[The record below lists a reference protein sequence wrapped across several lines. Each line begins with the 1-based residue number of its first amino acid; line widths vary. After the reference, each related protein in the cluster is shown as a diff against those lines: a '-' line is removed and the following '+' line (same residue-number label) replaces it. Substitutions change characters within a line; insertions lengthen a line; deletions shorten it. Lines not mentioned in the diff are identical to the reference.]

1 MCACMQMSVA
11 YMCVCREWGWE
22 YYCIMA
28 GLLSIENQAVLITA
42 VTSGGKILYATGLW
56 LWRVCSSKQI
66 TIVYNLP
73 LTVVPYKNITVAEA
87 NWGLGEQQ
95 SHNTFYTHESLPRN
109 QRMDIKGIHHYSYSV
124 GFFFPGAV
132 LYHPD
137 CGITTITKRHESTD
151 LCMRQPPPPPP
162 VPLLLTRPLSSYIR
176 MRTSNNSKRLRR
188 IHASWSE
195 KCEAHINVPASRD
208 LNHALTVAR
217 MASLIDNGAAREY
230 TQPSRTT
237 RWHTSNLRY
246 RRKWATHRVNSSLA
260 VCLCCKDKCVCVM
273 GNLSSFQ
280 LLAEQSG
287 TRTQTRPLSEW
298 LSQSGAGSNKSR
310 VLRICK

>member
-42 VTSGGKILYATGLW
+42 VTSGGKILYVTGLW

-73 LTVVPYKNITVAEA
+73 LTVVPCKNITVAEA

-124 GFFFPGAV
+124 GFFFSRGSLVPSRLRHHHHNKEARIHGPLHETAP
-132 LYHPD
+132 HP
-137 CGITTITKRHESTD
+137 H
-151 LCMRQPPPPPP
+151 
-162 VPLLLTRPLSSYIR
+162 PLSLSSSHAHYLLTLGWEPA
-176 MRTSNNSKRLRR
+176 TT
-188 IHASWSE
+188 A
-195 KCEAHINVPASRD
+195 NV
-208 LNHALTVAR
+208 
-217 MASLIDNGAAREY
+217 
-230 TQPSRTT
+230 
-237 RWHTSNLRY
+237 
-246 RRKWATHRVNSSLA
+246 
-260 VCLCCKDKCVCVM
+260 
-273 GNLSSFQ
+273 
-280 LLAEQSG
+280 
-287 TRTQTRPLSEW
+287 
-298 LSQSGAGSNKSR
+298 
-310 VLRICK
+310 